1 MGITNQSIDQES
13 LRLDLLYLLHYYYD
27 IPLEKIS
34 LTNIFNEIFRFFRRY
49 NITMPTELTTLVK
62 TIITLEGTA
71 RELNPNFTVYSIG
84 QEFISYYYSN
94 RFNSRYIFERSKN
107 SVEEIYFDLKNIPK
121 QLRVILKNIEKNNI
135 KIHIDDIKA
144 PKLEKQLSDLTTNI
158 SLSLVLASLVV
169 GSSLII
175 ASPNIEQNIWIRYLA
190 IAGFSVSFLVGL
202 VLVITIFK
210 AKYKRK

>member
-1 MGITNQSIDQES
+1 MES
-13 LRLDLLYLLHYYYD
+13 
-27 IPLEKIS
+27 
-34 LTNIFNEIFRFFRRY
+34 N
-49 NITMPTELTTLVK
+49 
-62 TIITLEGTA
+62 TIA
-71 RELNPNFTVYSIG
+71 
-84 QEFISYYYSN
+84 
-94 RFNSRYIFERSKN
+94 
-107 SVEEIYFDLKNIPK
+107 
-121 QLRVILKNIEKNNI
+121 IEKNNI